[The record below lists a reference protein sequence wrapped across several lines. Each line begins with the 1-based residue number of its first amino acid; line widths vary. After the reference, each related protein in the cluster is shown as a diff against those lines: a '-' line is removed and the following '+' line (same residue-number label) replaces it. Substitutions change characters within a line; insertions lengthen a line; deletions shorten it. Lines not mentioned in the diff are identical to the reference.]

1 MRNPLGLVKQ
11 TRKNYNKEL
20 RRVVMEVQVDL
31 KGIPKTWMPLELL
44 VALVNLNPNQNDRK
58 TKTHPSDDAD

>member
-31 KGIPKTWMPLELL
+31 EGIPKTWMPLEML

-58 TKTHPSDDAD
+58 AKTNYSEDAD

>member
-31 KGIPKTWMPLELL
+31 EGIPKTWMPLELL

-58 TKTHPSDDAD
+58 TKTHSSDDAN

>member
-20 RRVVMEVQVDL
+20 HRVVTEVQIDL
-31 KGIPKTWMPLELL
+31 EGIPKTWMPLELL

-58 TKTHPSDDAD
+58 RKIDYSTDAD